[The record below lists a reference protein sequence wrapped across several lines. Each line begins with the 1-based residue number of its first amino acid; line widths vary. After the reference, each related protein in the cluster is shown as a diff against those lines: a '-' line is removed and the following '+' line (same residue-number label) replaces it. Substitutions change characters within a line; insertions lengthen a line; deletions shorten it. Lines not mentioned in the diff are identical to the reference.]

1 MFAQQEY
8 QWVVRRHPFRW
19 IGRLWDAAI
28 DWLDGLSATHPVVY
42 YGMLVIATVLLA
54 LLLAHVGYVVW
65 RIVRPSAQTAG
76 AVAGAGPHLLDARAH
91 LARAAVLAQ
100 EGRYLEAL
108 GHRFLAVVLELE
120 RAERLRFHASK
131 TPAEYIGEVRLGD
144 EARATFAGL
153 VLQLYRHLFG
163 AVPCGEPEYRSFGA
177 VADDV
182 TRHAATV

>member
-8 QWVVRRHPFRW
+8 QWIVRRHPFRW

-28 DWLDGLSATHPVVY
+28 DWLDGLADTHPIVF
-42 YGMLVIATVLLA
+42 YGVLVIATVLLA

-65 RIVRPSAQTAG
+65 RIVRPSVQTVG
-76 AVAGAGPHLLDARAH
+76 VVAGAGPQMLDARAH
-91 LARAAVLAQ
+91 LARAATLAQ
-100 EGRYLEAL
+100 SGRYVEAL

-131 TPAEYIGEVRLGD
+131 TPAEYVGEARLD
-144 EARATFAGL
+144 DDARATFAGL
-153 VLQLYRHLFG
+153 VVQLYRHVFG
-163 AVPCGEPEYRSFGA
+163 AVPCGELEYLSFGA
-177 VADDV
+177 MAEDV